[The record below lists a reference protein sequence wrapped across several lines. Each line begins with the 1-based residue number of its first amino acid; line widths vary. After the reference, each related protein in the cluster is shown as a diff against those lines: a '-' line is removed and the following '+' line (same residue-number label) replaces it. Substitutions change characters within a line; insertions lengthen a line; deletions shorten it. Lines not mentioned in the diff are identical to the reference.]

1 MRRRRK
7 GADLNLRGDFFSTQ
21 GGRRG
26 EEGEGLGRVNI
37 HGGFGRRKKGG
48 RETEGARDW
57 LPLPAPSH
65 LTASLSASQSGA
77 AAVFERCQRE
87 EEEEEEFKKKKI
99 NVLPEWMCS
108 GCSL

>member
-1 MRRRRK
+1 MLCE
-7 GADLNLRGDFFSTQ
+7 AAVLLHEEEEE
-21 GGRRG
+21 GGRFKSQRGFFFPLREGGGEGRG

-87 EEEEEEFKKKKI
+87 EEEELKKKR
-99 NVLPEWMCS
+99 
-108 GCSL
+108 

>member
-1 MRRRRK
+1 M
-7 GADLNLRGDFFSTQ
+7 
-21 GGRRG
+21 
-26 EEGEGLGRVNI
+26 EGLEEE
-37 HGGFGRRKKGG
+37 KKGG
-48 RETEGARDW
+48 REMEGARDW
-57 LPLPAPSH
+57 LPLPAPSQ

-87 EEEEEEFKKKKI
+87 EEEEEEFKKKKKI